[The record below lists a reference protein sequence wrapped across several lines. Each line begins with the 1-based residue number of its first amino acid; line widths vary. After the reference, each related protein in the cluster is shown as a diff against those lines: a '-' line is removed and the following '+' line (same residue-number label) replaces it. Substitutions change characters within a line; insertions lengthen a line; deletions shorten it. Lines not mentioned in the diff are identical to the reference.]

1 MEMLAEKAAGEGV
14 SIVIKDTKSKRI
26 QELLD
31 QNAIL
36 QAEIVKLRRI
46 LTENGIAETD
56 GTPSDIKN
64 IYDPDQGAR
73 IKQEEI
79 TRQHVQFFFSRFW
92 GREDVYS
99 KRVVKKNGEAGYFTQ
114 CKNFWKDGCFRKTG
128 SSIRCQ
134 DCKMREYRPVT
145 ERQIFNHLTGKEVIG
160 IYPYLPDGTC
170 RFLAFDFDNH
180 SEGAEKNDFANAA
193 PEWEE
198 EVKALRTVC
207 KEAGIDPLIE
217 RSRSGRG
224 AHLWIFFEKPIPV
237 KTARTF
243 GNALLQIGAA
253 SVSLKT
259 FAYYDRMLPAQ
270 DVLPEGAIGNLIALP
285 LQPEALQNG
294 NSAFVDEDW
303 NAYPDQWNVLLS
315 KPKLS
320 MEQVQANIEEW
331 EKGNPYKEKDCEK
344 MLAQGHQTGKPWENR
359 LQFHAEDVLGTMR
372 IILSDLTYIDTIQL
386 QPRIQNQI
394 RRLAAFGN
402 PIFYKNQAMGLSNFS
417 NSRYIYLG
425 EDDSGYIGIPRG
437 LTESL
442 IEKCNNA
449 GISYQFQDERQQGK
463 GIRVTFSGELRETQ
477 KKAVSKM
484 LEYDTGI
491 LSAATAFG
499 KTVVCC
505 NMIAQRKVN
514 TLIILESSELISQ
527 WEKAISEFLHIDE
540 DPPEYFTKTGRVK
553 KRKSPVGTLQ
563 GPRDTMTGIVDIAMA
578 GSLCK
583 KGEFHPLLQ
592 KYGMI
597 LLDESHHGASAT
609 VQAVLREVKAKYVYG
624 VTATP
629 IREDGLEKINY
640 MIMGPVRY
648 RFTAKDRAK
657 EQGIA
662 HMVYPRFTRTASL
675 RSQKLHINDAYV
687 LARDSES
694 RNMQI
699 AEDAKTCIDNGR
711 CPVVLTRYTEHAKKL
726 YERLQGYANHTF
738 LLLGEKSKK
747 ERATIRR
754 EMEEVAD
761 RDSMLL
767 IATGKLIGEGFDF
780 PRLDTLIMAT
790 PVAGESVLTQYAGR
804 LNRDYAKK
812 TDVMIY
818 DYIDAL
824 VPQFE
829 KMYKK
834 RLATY
839 KKIGYE
845 ICSAPLP
852 EKQKAHMLYD
862 IDNYQGDFEED
873 LKRAATEVVIS
884 SPGLGR
890 AKIHHLKNILKERQT
905 AGVKVTIMT
914 WKMDFEKYGKPDY
927 RASLIKEM
935 QLAGFRVV
943 VSENVQDRFAV
954 IDNEIVWYGSMDLLG
969 KEDAEDI
976 LMRIESK
983 EAAEEVLAIAVS
995 REEQNVEVL

>member
-1 MEMLAEKAAGEGV
+1 M
-14 SIVIKDTKSKRI
+14 IKNNQDKRI

-31 QNAIL
+31 QNAAL
-36 QAEIVKLRRI
+36 QAEVVRLRKI
-46 LTENGIAETD
+46 LTENGIAEIVSTQ
-56 GTPSDIKN
+56 PAINKN
-64 IYDPDQGAR
+64 YAPDQGAR
-73 IKQEEI
+73 IKRETI
-79 TRQHVQFFFSRFW
+79 TRQHVRLFFSRFW

-99 KRVVKKNGEAGYFTQ
+99 KRVVKKNGDVGYYTQ
-114 CKNFWKDGCFRKTG
+114 CRNFWKAGCYRKNG
-128 SSIRCQ
+128 SSIKCQ
-134 DCKMREYRPVT
+134 DCIIRKYRPVT
-145 ERQIFNHLTGKEVIG
+145 EQQIFDHLTGKDVIG

-170 RFLAFDFDNH
+170 RFLVFDFDDH
-180 SEGAEKNDFANAA
+180 SEGAEKNDFANAVS
-193 PEWEE
+193 EWVE
-198 EVKALRTVC
+198 EVNALRTVC
-207 KEAGIDPLIE
+207 KEAGIEPLIE
-217 RSRSGRG
+217 RSRSGHG
-224 AHLWIFFEKPIPV
+224 AHLWVFFEKPIPV
-237 KTARTF
+237 KTARAF
-243 GNALLQIGAA
+243 GNALLQKGAA

-303 NAYPDQWNVLLS
+303 NAYPDQWSVLLS
-315 KPKLS
+315 KPKLTAK
-320 MEQVQANIEEW
+320 QVHSCTEEW
-331 EKGNPYKEKDCEK
+331 MRENPFIENNGE
-344 MLAQGHQTGKPWENR
+344 ASQGLGRQHGKPWENR
-359 LQFHAEDVLGTMR
+359 IRFHKEDVWGTMQ
-372 IILSDLTYIDTIQL
+372 IVLSNLTYIDTIHL

-394 RRLAAFGN
+394 RRMAAFGN
-402 PIFYKNQAMGLSNFS
+402 PIFYKNQAMGISNFS

-442 IEKCNNA
+442 MKKCDNA
-449 GISYQFQDERQQGK
+449 GIPYQLQDERQKGK
-463 GIRVTFSGELRETQ
+463 IINVTFFGELRESQ

-484 LEYDTGI
+484 MEHDTGI
-491 LSAATAFG
+491 LNAATSFG

-514 TLIILESSELISQ
+514 TLIILESSELMPQ
-527 WEKAISEFLHIDE
+527 WEKAISDFLKIDE
-540 DPPEYFTKTGRVK
+540 EPPEYHTKTGRTK

-648 RFTAKDRAK
+648 HFTAKDRAK

-687 LARDSES
+687 LVRDSES
-694 RNMQI
+694 RNNQI
-699 AEDAKTCIDNGR
+699 VEDAKACIDSGR
-711 CPVVLTRYTEHAKKL
+711 CPVVLTRYTEHAKRL

-747 ERATIRR
+747 ERISIRQD
-754 EMEEVAD
+754 MEAVAEQE
-761 RDSMLL
+761 SMLL
-767 IATGKLIGEGFDF
+767 VATGKLIGEGFDF

-790 PVAGESVLTQYAGR
+790 PIAGESVLTQYAGR
-804 LNRDYAKK
+804 LNRDYAEK

-834 RLATY
+834 RLAAY

-845 ICSAPLP
+845 ICSELLP
-852 EKQKAHMLYD
+852 ERQKAHIVYD
-862 IDNYQGDFEED
+862 IDNYRDDFEED
-873 LKRAATEVVIS
+873 LKRAAGEIVIS
-884 SPGLGR
+884 SPGLGIQ
-890 AKIHHLKNILKERQT
+890 KIQHLKNLLKERQT

-927 RASLIKEM
+927 RAALIEEL

-943 VSENVQDRFAV
+943 VSEIVQDRFAI
-954 IDNEIVWYGSMDLLG
+954 IDKEIVWYGSMDFLG

-976 LMRIESK
+976 LMRIDSK

-995 REEQNVEVL
+995 REDQNLEVL